1 MTVLC
6 LPFWLPAKHPEVLSA
21 GREALAGS
29 TRHTCVLRGWSR
41 LQVGPWGE
49 RRVPSRGCGTQAG
62 REPVSTGEL
71 CLHDTV
77 CQSDLLWLRY
87 FFSHRDDPTLSRFY
101 KYGFFS

>member
-1 MTVLC
+1 M
-6 LPFWLPAKHPEVLSA
+6 
-21 GREALAGS
+21 
-29 TRHTCVLRGWSR
+29 
-41 LQVGPWGE
+41 
-49 RRVPSRGCGTQAG
+49 QAG